1 MKKYNYLMV
10 ALMAMM
16 FAVSNSAMAQN
27 DTKSEFSFSVGGY
40 TPNQTTLA
48 EGIGEGLGKAMASM
62 MTFGL
67 YDASKTSKDEKTSPA
82 YTVQYLYR
90 VSPNLKIGGA
100 VTYQHT
106 SYTLSV
112 KNKDTGA
119 YDDVAK
125 NRNNYFTVMPT
136 VKASWFDKKNISL
149 YSKVAAGVCIAFKD
163 SKVKSGVSDEDAK
176 TLLKEVETKKG
187 TRFGYQVSPIGCEF
201 GSKNIRAFVELGY
214 GFQGLGLAGLS
225 IQF

>member
-48 EGIGEGLGKAMASM
+48 EGFGEGFGKAMASM

-67 YDASKTSKDEKTSPA
+67 YDASKTAKDEKTSPA

-176 TLLKEVETKKG
+176 TLLT
-187 TRFGYQVSPIGCEF
+187 Q
-201 GSKNIRAFVELGY
+201 L
-214 GFQGLGLAGLS
+214 
-225 IQF
+225 

>member
-48 EGIGEGLGKAMASM
+48 EGFGEGFGKAIASM

-67 YDASKTSKDEKTSPA
+67 YDASKTAKDEKTSPA

-90 VSPNLKIGGA
+90 ISPNVKIGGA

>member
-48 EGIGEGLGKAMASM
+48 EGFGEGFGKAIASM

-67 YDASKTSKDEKTSPA
+67 YDASKTAKDEKTSPA

-106 SYTLSV
+106 SYTLSG
-112 KNKDTGA
+112 KNKKTGV
-119 YDDVAK
+119 YDEMAK
-125 NRNNYFTVMPT
+125 NRNNYITLMPT

-163 SKVKSGVSDEDAK
+163 SKVKSGASDEEAK

-187 TRFGYQVSPIGCEF
+187 TRFGYQISPIGCEF

>member
-16 FAVSNSAMAQN
+16 FVVSNSAMAQN

-48 EGIGEGLGKAMASM
+48 EGIGEGLGKAMATM
-62 MTFGL
+62 ITFGL
-67 YDASKTSKDEKTSPA
+67 YDASKTAKDEKTSPA

-136 VKASWFDKKNISL
+136 VKASWFDRKNISL

-163 SKVKSGVSDEDAK
+163 SKVKSGVSDEEAK

>member
-48 EGIGEGLGKAMASM
+48 EGFGEGFGKAMASM

-136 VKASWFDKKNISL
+136 VKASWFDRKNISL

>member
-1 MKKYNYLMV
+1 MKKFNYMMV

-27 DTKSEFSFSVGGY
+27 DTKSEISFSVGGY

-48 EGIGEGLGKAMASM
+48 EGIGEGLGKAMATM
-62 MTFGL
+62 ITFGL
-67 YDASKTSKDEKTSPA
+67 YDASKTAKDEKTSPA

-136 VKASWFDKKNISL
+136 VKASWFDRKNISL

>member
-48 EGIGEGLGKAMASM
+48 EGIGEGLGKAMATM

>member
-48 EGIGEGLGKAMASM
+48 EGFGEGFGKAMASM

-67 YDASKTSKDEKTSPA
+67 YDASKTAKDEKTSPA

>member
-1 MKKYNYLMV
+1 MKKFNYMMV

-16 FAVSNSAMAQN
+16 FVVSNSAMAQN

-48 EGIGEGLGKAMASM
+48 EGIGEGLGKAMATM
-62 MTFGL
+62 ITFGL
-67 YDASKTSKDEKTSPA
+67 YDASKTAKDEKTSPA

-136 VKASWFDKKNISL
+136 VKASWFDRKNISL

>member
-48 EGIGEGLGKAMASM
+48 EGIGEGLGKAMATM
-62 MTFGL
+62 ITFGL

-136 VKASWFDKKNISL
+136 VKASWFDRKNISL

>member
-1 MKKYNYLMV
+1 MKKFNYMMV

-48 EGIGEGLGKAMASM
+48 EGIGEGLGKAMATM
-62 MTFGL
+62 ITFGL
-67 YDASKTSKDEKTSPA
+67 YDASKTAKNEKTSPA

-125 NRNNYFTVMPT
+125 NKNNYFTVMPT
-136 VKASWFDKKNISL
+136 VKASWFDRKNISL

-163 SKVKSGVSDEDAK
+163 SKVKSGFSDEDAK

>member
-27 DTKSEFSFSVGGY
+27 DTKSEFSFFVGGY

-48 EGIGEGLGKAMASM
+48 EGFGEGFGKAMASM

-82 YTVQYLYR
+82 YTVLYLYR
-90 VSPNLKIGGA
+90 VTPNLKIGGA

>member
-1 MKKYNYLMV
+1 MKKFNYMMV

-16 FAVSNSAMAQN
+16 FVVSNSAMAQN

-48 EGIGEGLGKAMASM
+48 EGIGEGLGKAMATM
-62 MTFGL
+62 ITFGL
-67 YDASKTSKDEKTSPA
+67 YDASKTAKDEKTSPA

-201 GSKNIRAFVELGY
+201 GSKNIRAFVVLGY
-214 GFQGLGLAGLS
+214 GCQGLGLAGLS

>member
-1 MKKYNYLMV
+1 MKKFNYMMV

-48 EGIGEGLGKAMASM
+48 EGIGAGLGKAMATM
-62 MTFGL
+62 ITFGL
-67 YDASKTSKDEKTSPA
+67 YDASKTAKDEKTSPA

-136 VKASWFDKKNISL
+136 VKASWFDRKNISL

>member
-48 EGIGEGLGKAMASM
+48 EGFGEGFGKAIASM

>member
-1 MKKYNYLMV
+1 MKKFNYMMV

-16 FAVSNSAMAQN
+16 FVVSNSAMAQN

-48 EGIGEGLGKAMASM
+48 EGIGEGLGKAMATM
-62 MTFGL
+62 ITFGL
-67 YDASKTSKDEKTSPA
+67 YDASKTAKDEKTSPA

-149 YSKVAAGVCIAFKD
+149 YSKVAAGVTYANFNEKYYDELGKTITGKEKANDIVFNFQATAIGVEAGGSHVRAF
-163 SKVKSGVSDEDAK
+163 
-176 TLLKEVETKKG
+176 T
-187 TRFGYQVSPIGCEF
+187 EF
-201 GSKNIRAFVELGY
+201 GIGE
-214 GFQGLGLAGLS
+214 QGIALAGVRYK
-225 IQF
+225 F

>member
-1 MKKYNYLMV
+1 MKKFNYMMV

-48 EGIGEGLGKAMASM
+48 EGLGEGFGKAIASM

-67 YDASKTSKDEKTSPA
+67 YDASKTAKDEKTSPA

-136 VKASWFDKKNISL
+136 VKASWFDRKNISL

>member
-1 MKKYNYLMV
+1 MKKFNYMMV

-48 EGIGEGLGKAMASM
+48 EGIGEGLGKAMATM
-62 MTFGL
+62 ITFGL
-67 YDASKTSKDEKTSPA
+67 YDASKTAKDEKTSPA

-119 YDDVAK
+119 YEDVAK

-136 VKASWFDKKNISL
+136 VKASWFDRKNISL

>member
-16 FAVSNSAMAQN
+16 FVVSNSAMAQN
-27 DTKSEFSFSVGGY
+27 DTKSEISFSVGGY

-48 EGIGEGLGKAMASM
+48 EGIGEGLGKAMATM
-62 MTFGL
+62 ITFGL
-67 YDASKTSKDEKTSPA
+67 YDASKTAKDEKTSPA

-136 VKASWFDKKNISL
+136 VKASWFDRKNISL

>member
-48 EGIGEGLGKAMASM
+48 EGLGEGFGKAIASM
-62 MTFGL
+62 ITLGL
-67 YDASKTSKDEKTSPA
+67 YDASKTAKDEKTSPA

>member
-1 MKKYNYLMV
+1 MKKFNYMMV

-48 EGIGEGLGKAMASM
+48 EGIGEGLGKAMATM
-62 MTFGL
+62 ITFGL
-67 YDASKTSKDEKTSPA
+67 YDASKTAKDEKTSPA

-119 YDDVAK
+119 YEDVAK

-136 VKASWFDKKNISL
+136 VKASWFDRKNISL

-214 GFQGLGLAGLS
+214 GFQGLGMAGLS

>member
-40 TPNQTTLA
+40 TPNQTTIA
-48 EGIGEGLGKAMASM
+48 EGFGEGFGKAMASM

>member
-48 EGIGEGLGKAMASM
+48 EGIGEGLGKAMATM
-62 MTFGL
+62 ITFGL
-67 YDASKTSKDEKTSPA
+67 YDASKTAKDEKTSPA

>member
-1 MKKYNYLMV
+1 MKKFNYMMV

-16 FAVSNSAMAQN
+16 FVVSNSAMAQN
-27 DTKSEFSFSVGGY
+27 DTKSEISFSVGGY

-48 EGIGEGLGKAMASM
+48 EGIGEGLGKAMATM
-62 MTFGL
+62 ITFGL
-67 YDASKTSKDEKTSPA
+67 YDASKTAKDEKTSPA

-136 VKASWFDKKNISL
+136 VKASWFDRKNISL

-187 TRFGYQVSPIGCEF
+187 TRFGYQVSPIGYEF

>member
-48 EGIGEGLGKAMASM
+48 EGIGEGLGKAMATM
-62 MTFGL
+62 ITFGL
-67 YDASKTSKDEKTSPA
+67 YDASKTAKDEKTSPA

-136 VKASWFDKKNISL
+136 VKASWFDRKNISL

>member
-48 EGIGEGLGKAMASM
+48 EGFGEGFGKAMASM

-82 YTVQYLYR
+82 YTMQYLYR

-119 YDDVAK
+119 YEDVAK

-149 YSKVAAGVCIAFKD
+149 YSKVATGVCIAFKD

>member
-1 MKKYNYLMV
+1 MKKFNYMMV

-16 FAVSNSAMAQN
+16 FVVSNSAMAQN

-48 EGIGEGLGKAMASM
+48 EGIGEGLGKAIASM
-62 MTFGL
+62 ITFGL

-90 VSPNLKIGGA
+90 VTPNLKIGGA

>member
-1 MKKYNYLMV
+1 MKKFNYMMV

-16 FAVSNSAMAQN
+16 FVVSNSAMAQN
-27 DTKSEFSFSVGGY
+27 DTKSEISFSVGGY

-48 EGIGEGLGKAMASM
+48 EGIGEGLGKAMATM
-62 MTFGL
+62 ITFGL
-67 YDASKTSKDEKTSPA
+67 YDASKTAKDEKTSPA

-136 VKASWFDKKNISL
+136 VKASWFDRKNISL